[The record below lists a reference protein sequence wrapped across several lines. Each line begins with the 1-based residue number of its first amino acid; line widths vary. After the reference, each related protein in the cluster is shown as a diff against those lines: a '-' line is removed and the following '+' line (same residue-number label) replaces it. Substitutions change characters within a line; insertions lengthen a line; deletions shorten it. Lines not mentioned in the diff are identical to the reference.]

1 MCEMFAKCEKVI
13 KYRKEI
19 DDIIRSF
26 GENRRRFL
34 AKSPGSSVMK
44 RGLRSPQ
51 SMEVLCK
58 FGLCVHPYTV
68 RNKLK
73 GWEDKLDKELKELKI
88 HCETCSNALF
98 FTGEM
103 EKKEQPFKYQLVGD
117 NWDMDILPSYRTT
130 DRRTQ
135 SLHLFQIYAI
145 VDRYTPTNPIKSCG
159 FDDNVR
165 YIPSISEQKILLNEL
180 TFLFATSIIRNIPQI
195 AQHLQNV
202 YPQHIQHKH
211 SDYAAMK
218 TKQYPLGLFD
228 TNENKTDEMI
238 RLLKDLTDRYVPLD
252 NDNVADAVFFGGDRL
267 TDERVQCAQVAT
279 KDSSTSKGRLEGFI
293 SKSED
298 FHRLMNL
305 MEVNIYVHVIINAFT
320 SKNGNRKYK
329 FIVVNY
335 DKTYFVK
342 EKSDSEN
349 KYTETDIIQMLNFL
363 IDNIFLVFGG
373 KVFQQIVGIPMGT
386 NCAPLLADI
395 FLYSSEAEFIQSLVS
410 EGKRYLASNF
420 NFTYRYI
427 DDVLSINN
435 PKFADYL
442 SSIYPAELEVKET
455 TETNNS
461 ASYLD
466 IMLSY
471 DTDGHMNTS
480 LYDKRDDFNFSITNF
495 PFLNSNIPSSPAY
508 GVFISQLI
516 RYARASTK
524 YTDFVPRAR
533 RLSDKLLSQ
542 GYVCDRLTSSP
553 RKFYGRYGELVIHYD
568 VPLSRMAIFKLT
580 YSTESAADPCT
591 VHYYRNILGYRTVK
605 GPVKNAYRAYK
616 LLYYT
621 IGDAICVAM
630 FRNELEK
637 EWLNGVC
644 EKLVKKWFFE
654 ESDDVFQEI
663 REVLEN
669 PHHEEN
675 YWTSTLE
682 SGRFHCHHCSKDY
695 KRVSSLKAHESE
707 KHKIPLK
714 HSTKKKRETKDEVH
728 GYIMMLFKLVMLQ
741 RNFDSAV
748 DMGDGSRC
756 VRFAKY
762 ELPIYHKTHKIK
774 FTISSIHTIAMSS
787 GLLNPDQEERF
798 IGNRFVNLQGG
809 VNSNIA
815 LDEYIEMINRDTK
828 ASCTGHKTKESILRH
843 SKEYPLLV
851 QLTNQLEAASSVGT
865 RKGFHH
871 LSSYCSDV
879 QKVAKDLLEHD
890 IFRQNENRKLNKKLP
905 GLDKNPFLNCTKDL
919 SVMLHRHRPLSPYGR
934 LRDSTF

>member
-1 MCEMFAKCEKVI
+1 MAAPITSARTPKRIYSLSNSCCLCSFSFVIKEIGNNGEVCVKKLFKLKLRLTDERKKIVQEVVDIPPSGEGVCVKCFAKCEKVI

-51 SMEVLCK
+51 SYPAEVVTRVCKIIDEECSEISKRGSGTCLQGKCFKDFTEFSWDSLNKDLIKRCPHTVQILSSIVNIPSMEIQEKPFFHLMVSSAISLHGRNHEMSAIQYVTAFISARGGYTQRSMEVLCK

-73 GWEDKLDKELKELKI
+73 GWEDKLDEELKELK
-88 HCETCSNALF
+88 
-98 FTGEM
+98 
-103 EKKEQPFKYQLVGD
+103 
-117 NWDMDILPSYRTT
+117 
-130 DRRTQ
+130 
-135 SLHLFQIYAI
+135 
-145 VDRYTPTNPIKSCG
+145 
-159 FDDNVR
+159 
-165 YIPSISEQKILLNEL
+165 QKILLNEL

-211 SDYAAMK
+211 SHYAAMK

-267 TDERVQCAQVAT
+267 TDERDQCAQVAT

-305 MEVNIYVHVIINAFT
+305 ME
-320 SKNGNRKYK
+320 
-329 FIVVNY
+329 
-335 DKTYFVK
+335 
-342 EKSDSEN
+342 
-349 KYTETDIIQMLNFL
+349 
-363 IDNIFLVFGG
+363 
-373 KVFQQIVGIPMGT
+373 
-386 NCAPLLADI
+386 
-395 FLYSSEAEFIQSLVS
+395 
-410 EGKRYLASNF
+410 
-420 NFTYRYI
+420 
-427 DDVLSINN
+427 
-435 PKFADYL
+435 
-442 SSIYPAELEVKET
+442 
-455 TETNNS
+455 
-461 ASYLD
+461 
-466 IMLSY
+466 
-471 DTDGHMNTS
+471 
-480 LYDKRDDFNFSITNF
+480 
-495 PFLNSNIPSSPAY
+495 
-508 GVFISQLI
+508 
-516 RYARASTK
+516 
-524 YTDFVPRAR
+524 
-533 RLSDKLLSQ
+533 
-542 GYVCDRLTSSP
+542 
-553 RKFYGRYGELVIHYD
+553 
-568 VPLSRMAIFKLT
+568 AIFKLT

-591 VHYYRNILGYRTVK
+591 VHYYRNILGYRNVK
-605 GPVKNAYRAYK
+605 GPVKNACRAYK

-630 FRNELEK
+630 FRNELGTCSMDVEDELTLPDLSRMSVEQKK

-669 PHHEEN
+669 AHPEEN

-682 SGRFHCHHCSKDY
+682 SGRFRCHQCSKEY

-728 GYIMMLFKLVMLQ
+728 CYIMMLFKLVMLH
-741 RNFDSAV
+741 RNFDSAF

-756 VRFAKY
+756 VRSAKY

-774 FTISSIHTIAMSS
+774 YTISSIHTIAMSS

-798 IGNRFVNLQGG
+798 IGNRFVKLQGG

-815 LDEYIEMINRDTK
+815 LDEYKEMINRDTK

-851 QLTNQLEAASSVGT
+851 QLTNQLEAASSMGT

-871 LSSYCSDV
+871 LPSYCSDV

-890 IFRQNENRKLNKKLP
+890 IFRQNEYRKLNKKTSWSRQKSILKLYK
-905 GLDKNPFLNCTKDL
+905 GPFGHA
-919 SVMLHRHRPLSPYGR
+919 S
-934 LRDSTF
+934 

>member
-1 MCEMFAKCEKVI
+1 MLDH
-13 KYRKEI
+13 KEGITSTIVNILCQSYPAEVVTRVCKII
-19 DDIIRSF
+19 DEECSEIS
-26 GENRRRFL
+26 
-34 AKSPGSSVMK
+34 K
-44 RGLRSPQ
+44 RGSGTCLQGKCFKDFTEFSWDSLNKDLIKRCPHTVQILSSIVNIPSMEIQ
-51 SMEVLCK
+51 EKPFFHLMVSSAISLHGRNHEMSAIQYVTAFILARGGCTQRSMEVLCK

-73 GWEDKLDKELKELKI
+73 GWEDKLDEELKELK
-88 HCETCSNALF
+88 
-98 FTGEM
+98 
-103 EKKEQPFKYQLVGD
+103 EKWKKNEQPLKYQLVGD

-159 FDDNVR
+159 FDDNIT

-211 SDYAAMK
+211 SHYAAMK

-305 MEVNIYVHVIINAFT
+305 ME
-320 SKNGNRKYK
+320 
-329 FIVVNY
+329 
-335 DKTYFVK
+335 
-342 EKSDSEN
+342 
-349 KYTETDIIQMLNFL
+349 
-363 IDNIFLVFGG
+363 
-373 KVFQQIVGIPMGT
+373 
-386 NCAPLLADI
+386 
-395 FLYSSEAEFIQSLVS
+395 
-410 EGKRYLASNF
+410 
-420 NFTYRYI
+420 
-427 DDVLSINN
+427 
-435 PKFADYL
+435 
-442 SSIYPAELEVKET
+442 
-455 TETNNS
+455 
-461 ASYLD
+461 
-466 IMLSY
+466 
-471 DTDGHMNTS
+471 
-480 LYDKRDDFNFSITNF
+480 
-495 PFLNSNIPSSPAY
+495 
-508 GVFISQLI
+508 
-516 RYARASTK
+516 
-524 YTDFVPRAR
+524 
-533 RLSDKLLSQ
+533 
-542 GYVCDRLTSSP
+542 
-553 RKFYGRYGELVIHYD
+553 
-568 VPLSRMAIFKLT
+568 AIFKLT

-591 VHYYRNILGYRTVK
+591 VHYYRNILGYRNVK

-630 FRNELEK
+630 FRNELGTCSMDVEDELTLPDLSRMSVEQKK

-728 GYIMMLFKLVMLQ
+728 CYIMMLFKLVMLH

-756 VRFAKY
+756 VRSAKY

-774 FTISSIHTIAMSS
+774 YTISSIHTIAMSS

-851 QLTNQLEAASSVGT
+851 QLTNQLEAASSMGT

-871 LSSYCSDV
+871 LPSYCSDV